1 MEMSA
6 PLGPPSMIVAFLEAG
21 SVRMANHEK
30 IVFP

>member
-1 MEMSA
+1 MEMSG
-6 PLGPPSMIVAFLEAG
+6 PLGPPLMVVAVLEAE